1 MQVWTRVRELKPQML
16 RGHYKKNV
24 ISGPSNPI
32 SKKYLWTKNTG
43 LFFKIILHL
52 ELKFK
57 NTQERH
63 PTQKL
68 TLSPL
73 IPSLNPMDFVPLH
86 PFSANIPQI
95 LVDPDAWRTYS
106 MFYSQRFYLSDSL
119 HYNISSLKARTISY
133 SSLNPGQC
141 LTNSKQYCMNEFLAQ
156 GWSDFVL
163 HISSAINNTQ
173 LCWEWFRAGSEFIE
187 KSVKIAWWGCGRMRA
202 RYFPTLSWISLNC
215 LRN

>member
-1 MQVWTRVRELKPQML
+1 MFQGSKRLQVLLLAICFALSEGNLAVCLL
-16 RGHYKKNV
+16 RPSKMSSLGTSLEVQWLQCRASNAGGAGLNPSQGIKTPYAARPLKKNV
-24 ISGPSNPI
+24 ISGHSNPI

-133 SSLNPGQC
+133 SSLNPLEFKC
-141 LTNSKQYCMNEFLAQ
+141 LLYEF
-156 GWSDFVL
+156 S
-163 HISSAINNTQ
+163 H
-173 LCWEWFRAGSEFIE
+173 
-187 KSVKIAWWGCGRMRA
+187 
-202 RYFPTLSWISLNC
+202 
-215 LRN
+215 